1 MAFLDSD
8 EQRVLRVDQVLL
20 HELSTTK
27 IVHPDYL
34 TLLRKYIQNQVIY
47 KLEFVGN

>member
-1 MAFLDSD
+1 MAFLDSH

-27 IVHPDYL
+27 IVHLGHL
-34 TLLRKYIQNQVIY
+34 TLLQKYIQNQVVY